1 MDVTDNRAAHRFEL
15 ATDAGVAFAA
25 YELAGDTLTF
35 THTVVPEVAEGHGV
49 GSHLIAGAL
58 AQVRDAGLKV
68 VARCP
73 FVAAY
78 IERHPEW
85 RGLLKE
91 G

>member
-15 ATDAGVAFAA
+15 ATDHGTAFAA
-25 YELAGDTLTF
+25 YLVDGDRLTF
-35 THTVVPEVAEGHGV
+35 THTVVPAAAEGHGI
-49 GSHLIAGAL
+49 GSRLIEGAL
-58 AQVRDAGLKV
+58 TQVNDAGMRV

-78 IERHPEW
+78 IERHAQW
-85 RGLLKE
+85 RDLLA